1 MRKPVVA
8 GNWKMNKTVEE
19 TRSLVYELSL
29 GLRDIKGVD
38 KIIIPP
44 YISILPA
51 AAILEGTDIG
61 LGAQNLHWEEKGA
74 YTGEISAQMIA
85 EFCQYVVIGHSERR
99 TYFAESDDTVNKK
112 VFSALAHNLIPI
124 VCVGETL
131 VEKESGQTGK
141 VLERQVRSGLK
152 GVKKE
157 YATALI
163 IAYEPVWAI
172 GTGKASSGMDARESI
187 QKQIRTVLQELFGVE
202 LADSIRVLYGGS
214 VTAENATEFF
224 LQDGI
229 DGALVGGASLNV
241 NDFIKIT
248 QAAAG

>member
-1 MRKPVVA
+1 
-8 GNWKMNKTVEE
+8 
-19 TRSLVYELSL
+19 
-29 GLRDIKGVD
+29 
-38 KIIIPP
+38 
-44 YISILPA
+44 
-51 AAILEGTDIG
+51 
-61 LGAQNLHWEEKGA
+61 
-74 YTGEISAQMIA
+74 
-85 EFCQYVVIGHSERR
+85 
-99 TYFAESDDTVNKK
+99 
-112 VFSALAHNLIPI
+112 
-124 VCVGETL
+124 
-131 VEKESGQTGK
+131 
-141 VLERQVRSGLK
+141 LK

-187 QKQIRTVLQELFGVE
+187 QKQIRPVLQELFGVE